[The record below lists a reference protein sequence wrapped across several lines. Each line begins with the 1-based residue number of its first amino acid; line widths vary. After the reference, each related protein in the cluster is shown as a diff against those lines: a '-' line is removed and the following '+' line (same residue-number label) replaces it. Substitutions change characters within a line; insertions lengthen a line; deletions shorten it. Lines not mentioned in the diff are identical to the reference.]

1 MRVVFASYRP
11 TELLRPAVRCPTKR
25 YNTKLRSG
33 RGFTHDELKAAG
45 IRRKEALSIGIP
57 VDHRR
62 RNRSEEGL
70 KLNKERLDAYK
81 ARLVVF
87 PRKAGKVKAGD
98 TKVRLEKSVGR
109 LGKHG
114 RNYGHFLRKHL
125 WCCCR
130 L

>member
-1 MRVVFASYRP
+1 MLFRS
-11 TELLRPAVRCPTKR
+11 PTKR

-33 RGFTHDELKAAG
+33 RGFTYEELKAAG

-62 RNRSEEGL
+62 RNKSEEGL
-70 KLNKERLDAYK
+70 KINTERLAAYK

-98 TKVRLEKSVGR
+98 SAVSLVGVVLR
-109 LGKHG
+109 EAGDGGTGFDG
-114 RNYGHFLRKHL
+114 RAKG
-125 WCCCR
+125 
-130 L
+130 